1 MNDVS
6 DWLPVHIDTGVLR
19 KTVMEDFLHRLPTV
33 SEDIKTIMSEVDSS
47 QDNYF
52 LKLNQRLS
60 MVELKAEAL
69 VIADALPMYDAEGIV
84 EKLFIKVKYNQLYTA
99 EMVSMLDFSMRS
111 LRNKDSHMYIV
122 TVDHR
127 PRSLR
132 TTPAVDAPDRLPVNV
147 KEGSFAMRAL
157 QNAHGDLT
165 LISVDLCSQSAVPEV
180 GIISASTPSTF
191 TPISLKDGSDD

>member
-1 MNDVS
+1 MNTVS

-33 SEDIKTIMSEVDSS
+33 SEDIKTIMSEADSS

-99 EMVSMLDFSMRS
+99 EMVGLLDFSIRS
-111 LRNKDSHMYIV
+111 LRNKDTHVYIV

-127 PRSLR
+127 VRNRPTEAAIVAITMS
-132 TTPAVDAPDRLPVNV
+132 
-147 KEGSFAMRAL
+147 
-157 QNAHGDLT
+157 
-165 LISVDLCSQSAVPEV
+165 
-180 GIISASTPSTF
+180 STF